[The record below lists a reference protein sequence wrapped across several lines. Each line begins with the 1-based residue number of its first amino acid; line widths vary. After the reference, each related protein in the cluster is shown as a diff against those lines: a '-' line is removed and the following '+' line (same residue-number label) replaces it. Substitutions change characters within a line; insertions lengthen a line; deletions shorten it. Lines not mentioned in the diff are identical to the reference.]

1 MSAFFLQ
8 VLPKRKEQRQFG
20 FWSTIAKL
28 FAKKL
33 RTAASSAAVVIDTR
47 EEGIAIARMSLK
59 TGYSL
64 KNASQTF
71 KLVIMIM
78 AV

>member
-33 RTAASSAAVVIDTR
+33 RTDASSAAVVIDTR
-47 EEGIAIARMSLK
+47 EEGIAIARMSFK
-59 TGYSL
+59 TDYS
-64 KNASQTF
+64 F
-71 KLVIMIM
+71 KKRLENF
-78 AV
+78 